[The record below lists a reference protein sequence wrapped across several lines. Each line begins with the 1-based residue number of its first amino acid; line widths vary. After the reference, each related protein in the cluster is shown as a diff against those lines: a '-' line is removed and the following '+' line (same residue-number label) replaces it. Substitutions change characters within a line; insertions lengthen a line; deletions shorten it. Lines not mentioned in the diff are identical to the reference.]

1 LQLLSA
7 LKNDLFFCGCAKI
20 FVDRPPIS
28 EKKLD
33 QLSVKAGG
41 GHYSQSPPT
50 KSTIPLPRHT
60 QRTAALRTSTPPPFF
75 LEAVSSAYKTTRKN
89 PKKKSPTPFFKN
101 QNKRV

>member
-1 LQLLSA
+1 V
-7 LKNDLFFCGCAKI
+7 KI

-41 GHYSQSPPT
+41 GHYPQSPLP

-60 QRTAALRTSTPPPFF
+60 QRRIALRTSTPPFF
-75 LEAVSSAYKTTRKN
+75 SKLFASPTKQLKKTQ
-89 PKKKSPTPFFKN
+89 KKSPPPFFKN
-101 QNKRV
+101 QNKKV